1 MYPPALYKSD
11 AKPPSW
17 VHGRRC
23 RRPASPLWDRG
34 TPPLGYASK
43 TYSSSRPPSFAGS
56 VRTAPSSSRCRSAKV
71 SAGPL
76 VSASLFT
83 FANPPIEPCS
93 PLPEFTNGTRPV
105 AHGRSSSTSLSRG
118 GTAPAAKK
126 RARSSAETSSSPDEQ
141 SSKRNTVLMG
151 SETPNISG
159 AEDSAKATHST
170 HSTAPEPSKSKAAA
184 SASSFATSGA
194 AGPRRAL
201 SEVKSSGRS
210 IRPSWFSSNA
220 KNMQYQGTGSEASM
234 TSRSGVS
241 CAHNM
246 RTHRCSRSSFA
257 KCAIAESR
265 AGTKTARSEREAL
278 VMADG
283 DRYRS
288 AMRSGG
294 STSSPS
300 TIQGCLMAS

>member
-1 MYPPALYKSD
+1 MSVSCKSSL
-11 AKPPSW
+11 A
-17 VHGRRC
+17 RRDTTAGL
-23 RRPASPLWDRG
+23 RTLNNPGPN
-34 TPPLGYASK
+34 
-43 TYSSSRPPSFAGS
+43 SSFVASRPPSFAGS
-56 VRTAPSSSRCRSAKV
+56 VRTAPSSSRCKSAKV

-76 VSASLFT
+76 VLSSLFSS
-83 FANPPIEPCS
+83 AKSPIEPSS
-93 PLPEFTNGTRPV
+93 PTPEFTNGTRPV
-105 AHGRSSSTSLSRG
+105 AHGRSSSTSFSRG
-118 GTAPAAKK
+118 AAAKK

-141 SSKRNTVLMG
+141 SSKRNTVLTG

-170 HSTAPEPSKSKAAA
+170 HSTAPEPSKSRAAA
-184 SASSFATSGA
+184 SASNFATSGA

-210 IRPSWFSSNA
+210 IRPSWFSSSA
-220 KNMQYQGTGSEASM
+220 KYMQYQGTGSEASM

-241 CAHNM
+241 CAHSM
-246 RTHRCSRSSFA
+246 RTRRCSRSSFA

-265 AGTKTARSEREAL
+265 AGAKTARSEREAF
-278 VMADG
+278 VMAEG
-283 DRYRS
+283 DRYSSATRS
-288 AMRSGG
+288 HG